1 MLHVCTAMQRE
12 QTVFLP
18 ESCCHLKKFYDC
30 DKETQLHD
38 FVAKKEIAYQELAR
52 KKEIE
57 YSFLSEELIPFR
69 LIAEY
74 VMNND

>member
-1 MLHVCTAMQRE
+1 MILLQ
-12 QTVFLP
+12 
-18 ESCCHLKKFYDC
+18 
-30 DKETQLHD
+30 
-38 FVAKKEIAYQELAR
+38 KKEIAYQELAR

-57 YSFLSEELIPFR
+57 YSLLSEELIPFR